1 MERSCDVTRSRQAAR
16 RFAKP
21 DAVPSFE
28 RNNAADG
35 RPGTLLRR
43 RRFWVVVGVERLGRN
58 TATPGGGVRRGEHG
72 RTPDLEDLF
81 IQRRDGGA
89 LDRAASF
96 IDNHAGGS

>member
-1 MERSCDVTRSRQAAR
+1 MERSCDVTRARQAAR

-21 DAVPSFE
+21 GAVPSCE

-58 TATPGGGVRRGEHG
+58 TATPGGGLLATNQKRSV
-72 RTPDLEDLF
+72 TMSPINPD
-81 IQRRDGGA
+81 A
-89 LDRAASF
+89 L
-96 IDNHAGGS
+96 